1 MSVLHINHESFE
13 KIIAQD
19 GKTVLVDF
27 WATWCGPCRMIAPVL
42 EEVAKERPDVTVCKV
57 DVDEERDLALEYG
70 VSSIPTLLVFRD
82 GKLVGYVLI
91 NASENAGIY
100 TSLISGGVPLEGL
113 QGDLM
118 DSPNLFW
125 FPKETRITKLRGG
138 VQL

>member
-57 DVDEERDLALEYG
+57 DVDEERELALEYG
-70 VSSIPTLLVFRD
+70 ISSIPTLLVFRD
-82 GKLVGYVLI
+82 GKVVNQSIG
-91 NASENAGIY
+91 A
-100 TSLISGGVPLEGL
+100 
-113 QGDLM
+113 M
-118 DSPNLFW
+118 
-125 FPKETRITKLRGG
+125 PKERILAML
-138 VQL
+138 Q

>member
-57 DVDEERDLALEYG
+57 DVDEERELALEYG
-70 VSSIPTLLVFRD
+70 VSSIPTLLVFWD
-82 GKLVGYVLI
+82 GKVVNQSIG
-91 NASENAGIY
+91 A
-100 TSLISGGVPLEGL
+100 
-113 QGDLM
+113 M
-118 DSPNLFW
+118 
-125 FPKETRITKLRGG
+125 PKERILAML
-138 VQL
+138 Q

>member
-1 MSVLHINHESFE
+1 MSVLHINRESFE

-57 DVDEERDLALEYG
+57 DVDEERELALEYG

-82 GKLVGYVLI
+82 GKLVNQSIG
-91 NASENAGIY
+91 A
-100 TSLISGGVPLEGL
+100 
-113 QGDLM
+113 M
-118 DSPNLFW
+118 
-125 FPKETRITKLRGG
+125 PKERILAML
-138 VQL
+138 Q

>member
-27 WATWCGPCRMIAPVL
+27 WAPWCGPCRMIAPVL

-57 DVDEERDLALEYG
+57 DVDEERELALEYG

-82 GKLVGYVLI
+82 GKVVNQSIG
-91 NASENAGIY
+91 A
-100 TSLISGGVPLEGL
+100 
-113 QGDLM
+113 M
-118 DSPNLFW
+118 
-125 FPKETRITKLRGG
+125 PKERILAML
-138 VQL
+138 Q

>member
-57 DVDEERDLALEYG
+57 DVDEERELALEYG

-82 GKLVGYVLI
+82 GKVVNQSIG
-91 NASENAGIY
+91 A
-100 TSLISGGVPLEGL
+100 
-113 QGDLM
+113 M
-118 DSPNLFW
+118 
-125 FPKETRITKLRGG
+125 PKERILAML
-138 VQL
+138 Q

>member
-13 KIIAQD
+13 QIIAQN

-57 DVDEERDLALEYG
+57 DVDEERELALEYG

-82 GKLVGYVLI
+82 GKVVNQSIG
-91 NASENAGIY
+91 A
-100 TSLISGGVPLEGL
+100 
-113 QGDLM
+113 M
-118 DSPNLFW
+118 
-125 FPKETRITKLRGG
+125 PKERILAML
-138 VQL
+138 Q

>member
-13 KIIAQD
+13 KIIAQN

-57 DVDEERDLALEYG
+57 DVDEERELALEYG

-82 GKLVGYVLI
+82 GKVVNQSIGAI
-91 NASENAGIY
+91 
-100 TSLISGGVPLEGL
+100 
-113 QGDLM
+113 
-118 DSPNLFW
+118 
-125 FPKETRITKLRGG
+125 PKERILAM
-138 VQL
+138 L

>member
-13 KIIAQD
+13 KIIAQN

-57 DVDEERDLALEYG
+57 DVDEERELALEYG

-82 GKLVGYVLI
+82 GKVVNQSVGAI
-91 NASENAGIY
+91 
-100 TSLISGGVPLEGL
+100 
-113 QGDLM
+113 
-118 DSPNLFW
+118 
-125 FPKETRITKLRGG
+125 PKERILAML
-138 VQL
+138 Q

>member
-19 GKTVLVDF
+19 GKTVMVDF

-82 GKLVGYVLI
+82 GKVVNQSIGAI
-91 NASENAGIY
+91 
-100 TSLISGGVPLEGL
+100 
-113 QGDLM
+113 
-118 DSPNLFW
+118 
-125 FPKETRITKLRGG
+125 PKERILAML
-138 VQL
+138 Q

>member
-57 DVDEERDLALEYG
+57 DVDEERELALEYG

-82 GKLVGYVLI
+82 GKLVNQSIG
-91 NASENAGIY
+91 A
-100 TSLISGGVPLEGL
+100 
-113 QGDLM
+113 M
-118 DSPNLFW
+118 
-125 FPKETRITKLRGG
+125 PKERILAML
-138 VQL
+138 Q

>member
-13 KIIAQD
+13 KIIAQN

-57 DVDEERDLALEYG
+57 DVDEERELALEYG

-82 GKLVGYVLI
+82 GKVVNQSVG
-91 NASENAGIY
+91 A
-100 TSLISGGVPLEGL
+100 
-113 QGDLM
+113 M
-118 DSPNLFW
+118 
-125 FPKETRITKLRGG
+125 PKERILAML
-138 VQL
+138 Q

>member
-82 GKLVGYVLI
+82 GKVVNQSIGAI
-91 NASENAGIY
+91 
-100 TSLISGGVPLEGL
+100 
-113 QGDLM
+113 
-118 DSPNLFW
+118 
-125 FPKETRITKLRGG
+125 PKERILAML
-138 VQL
+138 Q

>member
-27 WATWCGPCRMIAPVL
+27 GATWCGPCRMIAPVL

-57 DVDEERDLALEYG
+57 DVDEERELALEYG

-82 GKLVGYVLI
+82 GKVVNQSIGAI
-91 NASENAGIY
+91 
-100 TSLISGGVPLEGL
+100 
-113 QGDLM
+113 
-118 DSPNLFW
+118 
-125 FPKETRITKLRGG
+125 PKERILAML
-138 VQL
+138 Q

>member
-1 MSVLHINHESFE
+1 MSVLHINRESLE

-57 DVDEERDLALEYG
+57 DVDEERELALEYG

-82 GKLVGYVLI
+82 GKVVNQSIG
-91 NASENAGIY
+91 A
-100 TSLISGGVPLEGL
+100 
-113 QGDLM
+113 M
-118 DSPNLFW
+118 
-125 FPKETRITKLRGG
+125 PKERILAML
-138 VQL
+138 Q

>member
-42 EEVAKERPDVTVCKV
+42 EEVAKERPDLTVCKV
-57 DVDEERDLALEYG
+57 DVDEERELALEYG

-82 GKLVGYVLI
+82 GKVVNQSIGAI
-91 NASENAGIY
+91 
-100 TSLISGGVPLEGL
+100 
-113 QGDLM
+113 
-118 DSPNLFW
+118 
-125 FPKETRITKLRGG
+125 PKERILAML
-138 VQL
+138 Q